1 MDIHQVGKKL
11 LRSLRFLLSYTTRSY
26 DRHHGIPP
34 ADPYY
39 AGGVAPGPPPMVDPY
54 HNYDPYQ
61 KYYGNRSRDAEYP
74 SPRFV
79 VHISYFFKIDD
90 CLCFSSDYDN
100 YPNYRH
106 ESYGASNGSQG
117 MRRHELPVDLPPSHE
132 SYPPSRRQHP
142 SYSSG
147 PSNPA
152 PYYGIPPR

>member
-1 MDIHQVGKKL
+1 MAIDHVTLNTRVHGL
-11 LRSLRFLLSYTTRSY
+11 LFLFL
-26 DRHHGIPP
+26 
-34 ADPYY
+34 
-39 AGGVAPGPPPMVDPY
+39 V
-54 HNYDPYQ
+54 
-61 KYYGNRSRDAEYP
+61 
-74 SPRFV
+74 
-79 VHISYFFKIDD
+79 FFKIDD